1 MFIVFVAVVVV
12 VVFSKILFAKCASHD
27 DCVLSALLISV
38 ITNITA
44 VLKLTGNA
52 NESRKSDCM
61 TYIRTYV

>member
-1 MFIVFVAVVVV
+1 MFIVFVVV

-27 DCVLSALLISV
+27 DCVMSALFISV

-52 NESRKSDCM
+52 NGRKKSDWM